1 MDRSNKALGASNE
14 AIIAYNTF
22 HDRIRHTSKQVE
34 QVARYAERLQQQA
47 TQVGN
52 DASKYREY
60 MGAMACFIG
69 DLANRGNVF

>member
-1 MDRSNKALGASNE
+1 ML
-14 AIIAYNTF
+14 
-22 HDRIRHTSKQVE
+22 KQVE

-60 MGAMACFIG
+60 MGAMVCFIG
-69 DLANRGNVF
+69 DLANRGNAFGGSNV